1 MKKYEQTIVLGISYF
16 FLAMMTEW
24 GMGTLSIWPAAG
36 LSLAGLIVF
45 GIHAWPGIWLGSFFA
60 SVMHFLIRDYSTSVL
75 VACLIPLISAS
86 GNTIAAVVACKLKP
100 EKFINVDLSE
110 SFNLRVSRYLIA
122 CICVGFISG
131 FFSISAFYLFN
142 IDIKNGFTNNLF
154 GWVYADLVG
163 IISVTPFL
171 LFMYDKVKNN
181 NQASKLFTTEFA
193 IIILCSAIIIFFI
206 FGPGYIQLSEAFV
219 QPSIIITTLLW
230 ASLRTTP
237 LAVASLNLFIFI
249 SIWSFTAS
257 GYGYFSQSVV
267 SGSETAMVVFLCYIL
282 LLSQILEHLI
292 IQIEKEALLNNRK
305 LEETVAQRTKE
316 LEAEKLKA
324 EALAGTDP
332 MTGMNNRRAF
342 FSHGKQVEHHAIQY
356 KKTFSVLMIDIDFFK
371 KVNDL
376 YGHDIGDQAIIAL
389 ANCITQNVR
398 KPDISGRL
406 GGEEF
411 AVIVPES
418 DLITSEK
425 LARRI
430 QENVKKIR
438 ITTDAGIVSYNISI
452 GVACQSD
459 QFESL
464 DEILKKSDQALY
476 MAKENGRDCIIS
488 YHD

>member
-1 MKKYEQTIVLGISYF
+1 
-16 FLAMMTEW
+16 
-24 GMGTLSIWPAAG
+24 
-36 LSLAGLIVF
+36 
-45 GIHAWPGIWLGSFFA
+45 
-60 SVMHFLIRDYSTSVL
+60 
-75 VACLIPLISAS
+75 
-86 GNTIAAVVACKLKP
+86 
-100 EKFINVDLSE
+100 
-110 SFNLRVSRYLIA
+110 
-122 CICVGFISG
+122 
-131 FFSISAFYLFN
+131 
-142 IDIKNGFTNNLF
+142 
-154 GWVYADLVG
+154 
-163 IISVTPFL
+163 
-171 LFMYDKVKNN
+171 
-181 NQASKLFTTEFA
+181 
-193 IIILCSAIIIFFI
+193 
-206 FGPGYIQLSEAFV
+206 
-219 QPSIIITTLLW
+219 
-230 ASLRTTP
+230 
-237 LAVASLNLFIFI
+237 
-249 SIWSFTAS
+249 
-257 GYGYFSQSVV
+257 
-267 SGSETAMVVFLCYIL
+267 
-282 LLSQILEHLI
+282 
-292 IQIEKEALLNNRK
+292 
-305 LEETVAQRTKE
+305 
-316 LEAEKLKA
+316 
-324 EALAGTDP
+324 

-371 KVNDL
+371 KINDL